1 MDMKKETP
9 VLSGGG
15 LNTDSGEYTQ
25 AYPDYTIS
33 IEKPIQTEYSGSEN
47 SAATVDELTTAPD
60 ASCMVGN
67 PSGGSGNVT
76 VLVCERDKSA
86 TKTIKLGEDGVLFAE
101 PFTAGGWFNVRIEDC
116 ADIYGLSQLLSSL
129 ENNSRAMII
138 RGEPLPEVDLER
150 RVRRTKHETAL
161 QKAYF
166 QSASAGRRWVW
177 IDFDKIALP
186 PDWDLVSDPIPAVNY
201 LVSLLPPEF
210 RNVSYHW
217 QLSSSAGWKNPGLI
231 SAHLAFWLD
240 RPWHDDELNAWAK
253 AWNAKCG
260 FQLID
265 PRPFN
270 AVQPHYVAAPNFDDG
285 AIDPL
290 PQRSGFVEKASDE
303 VALVRIE
310 SDAAKPKPKR
320 APPQSQTNSCSES
333 AELDPEATGS
343 DADLARV
350 KTALRYISADDRELW
365 ITIGLALKHTFG
377 ERALSEWL
385 KWSAAS
391 AKYDEAQ
398 ARADWASFE
407 KPASGAVGLG
417 TIFHYAK
424 EGGWEDTPDWVH
436 ELNQIY
442 FVAPFG
448 GKTCVLRESYDKA
461 LKRERL
467 ETSSFADFKNLFSHQ
482 LVVVGSD
489 RNGNPRYMARGKA
502 WLQQARRRQY
512 DGIVFEPNADSQDQ
526 YNLWRGFGVKSAQ
539 GDWSAFQ
546 EHLLEVMCGGNRRH
560 YDYLIGWMAR
570 AVQQPEKQGEV
581 AVVFRGGRGTG
592 KSVSAK
598 YFGKLFGR
606 HFVTVSNTRHLT
618 GNFNRH
624 LHDCVLLFADE
635 AFWAGDKQ
643 GENVL
648 KALITEPTLTI
659 EPKGKDL
666 LTANNCLH
674 IMMAS
679 NNEWVVP
686 AGSRERRFFVLDV
699 SDKRQQDTDYFRAL
713 DEQMVGGGLSAMLH
727 DLLQYDLSK
736 FEVRSVPQTEALVD
750 QKLRGLT
757 PVQSWW
763 LQKLE
768 KGVLLDGRAEVKLE
782 NGAVLDKKPGASWDD
797 PVEKQKLWLDCQ
809 EFARA
814 SGISNRRTDSAFAL
828 DFKPL
833 LPNGLPVE
841 IRSENAEGKRVR
853 HWLFPELEQCRRH
866 FAQLFGLS
874 PEYFLEERD

>member
-1 MDMKKETP
+1 MDREKETP
-9 VLSGGG
+9 VLGGGG

-25 AYPDYTIS
+25 AYPNYTIS
-33 IEKPIQTEYSGSEN
+33 IEEPIQTEYSGSEN

-60 ASCMVGN
+60 ESCTAGS
-67 PSGGSGNVT
+67 PSDSSGNVT
-76 VLVCERDKSA
+76 VLICERDKSA
-86 TKTIKLGEDGVLFAE
+86 TKTIKLEEDGELYAE
-101 PFTAGGWFNVRIEDC
+101 DFDAGAWFRVRIEQC
-116 ADIYGLSQLLSSL
+116 EDIFEFSRLLSSL
-129 ENNSRAMII
+129 EDDSQAMII
-138 RGEPLPEVDLER
+138 RGEPLPQIDLNR
-150 RVRRTKHETAL
+150 QVRRTKHEKEH

-166 QSASAGRRWVW
+166 QSAPAGRRWLW
-177 IDFDKIALP
+177 IDLDKIALP
-186 PDWDLVSDPIPAVNY
+186 AELDVVSDPLAVVEH
-201 LVSLLPPEF
+201 LVSLLPAEF
-210 RNVSYHW
+210 CNVSYHW
-217 QLSSSAGWKNPGLI
+217 QFSSSAGWKNPGLI

-240 RPWHDDELNAWAK
+240 RPWHDDDLNAWAK
-253 AWNAKCG
+253 AWNQKRG
-260 FQLID
+260 FKVID
-265 PRPFN
+265 PALFN
-270 AVQPHYVAAPNFDDG
+270 TVQAHYVAAPSFEYG
-285 AIDPL
+285 AEDPL
-290 PQRSGFVEKASDE
+290 SQRSGFLKKARDE

-310 SDAAKPKPKR
+310 SDAAKPKTNKAR
-320 APPQSQTNSCSES
+320 SDKGAFESPQGESE
-333 AELDPEATGS
+333 ANGS
-343 DADLARV
+343 EADLARV
-350 KTALRYISADDRELW
+350 KTALPFIPADDREIW
-365 ITIGLALKHTFG
+365 IKVGLALKHTFG
-377 ERALSEWL
+377 ERGRAPWL
-385 KWSAAS
+385 NWSASS

-398 ARADWASFE
+398 ALADWATFE
-407 KPASGAVGLG
+407 KPASGAVSLG

-448 GKTCVLRESYDKA
+448 SKTCVLRESYDKA

-512 DGIVFEPNADSQDQ
+512 DGIVFAPNADTQDQ
-526 YNLWRGFGVKSAQ
+526 YNLWRGFGLKPAK
-539 GDWSAFQ
+539 GDWSIFQ
-546 EHLLEVMCGGNRRH
+546 EHLLEIICGGNRSH
-560 YDYLIGWMAR
+560 YEYLIGWMAR

-666 LTANNCLH
+666 LPAQNCLH

-727 DLLQYDLSK
+727 DLLNYDLSQ
-736 FEVRSVPQTEALVD
+736 FEHRKVPHTDALVD
-750 QKLRGLT
+750 QKIRNFS

-763 LQKLE
+763 LQKLQD
-768 KGVLLDGRAEVKLE
+768 GILLNGKLD
-782 NGAVLDKKPGASWDD
+782 VSWGDA
-797 PVEKQKLWLDCQ
+797 VEKQDLWKDFL
-809 EFARA
+809 EFAKT
-814 SGISNRRTDSAFAL
+814 SGISVRKPESAFAL
-828 DFKPL
+828 DLKPL
-833 LPNGLPVE
+833 LPNGLPKAV
-841 IRSENAEGKRVR
+841 RLTTRDGKRPR
-853 HWLFPELEQCRRH
+853 HWWFPDLLSCRRH

-874 PEYFLEERD
+874 REYFEEGAE

>member
-1 MDMKKETP
+1 MERETP

-15 LNTDSGEYTQ
+15 LNTDSGEYTG
-25 AYPDYTIS
+25 ACLNYTIS
-33 IEKPIQTEYSGSEN
+33 IEEPIQTEYSGSEN

-60 ASCMVGN
+60 ASCTAGN
-67 PSGGSGNVT
+67 PSDGSGNVT
-76 VLVCERDKSA
+76 VLICERDKRA
-86 TKTIKLGEDGVLFAE
+86 TKTIKRADNGELFAE
-101 PFTAGGWFNVRIEDC
+101 PFDAGWLFWVRIEEC
-116 ADIYGLSQLLSSL
+116 ADISGLSQLLSSL

-138 RGEPLPEVDLER
+138 RGEPLPEVDLDRKVCR
-150 RVRRTKHETAL
+150 RKHGTAL
-161 QKAYF
+161 REAYF
-166 QSASAGRRWVW
+166 QSASVGRRWVW

-240 RPWHDDELNAWAK
+240 RPWHDDELNTWAK

-270 AVQPHYVAAPNFDDG
+270 AVQPHYVAAPRFEDG

-310 SDAAKPKPKR
+310 SDEQKPKVKKTR
-320 APPQSQTNSCSES
+320 SEKAESKTTNDD
-333 AELDPEATGS
+333 AEATGS
-343 DADLARV
+343 EADLARV
-350 KTALRYISADDRELW
+350 KTALPYISADDRELW

-377 ERALSEWL
+377 ERGRAPWL
-385 KWSAAS
+385 KWSASS

-398 ARADWASFE
+398 ALADWTSFE
-407 KPASGAVGLG
+407 KPASGAVSLG
-417 TIFHYAK
+417 TIFHHAIN
-424 EGGWEDTPDWVH
+424 GGWADTPQWVQ
-436 ELNQIY
+436 EINQSY

-448 GKTCVLRESYDKA
+448 GKTCVVEEGYDERMEREY
-461 LKRERL
+461 LV
-467 ETSSFADFKNLFSHQ
+467 TSSFTDFKNLFCHQ
-482 LVVVGSD
+482 RVQVGSD
-489 RNGNPRYMARGKA
+489 RNGNSRYMAKGKA
-502 WLQQARRRQY
+502 WLQHARRRQY
-512 DGIVFEPNADSQDQ
+512 GGIVFAPNADTQDQ
-526 YNLWRGFGVKSAQ
+526 YNLWRGFGLKPAK
-539 GDWSAFQ
+539 GDWSIFQ
-546 EHLLEVMCGGNRRH
+546 EHLLEIICGGNRGH

-570 AVQQPEKQGEV
+570 AVQQPDKQGEV

-606 HFVTVSNTRHLT
+606 HFVSVSNARHLT

-666 LTANNCLH
+666 LTVKNCLH

-736 FEVRSVPQTEALVD
+736 FEHRKVPQTDALAD
-750 QKLRGLT
+750 QKMMGLA

-763 LQKLE
+763 RQKLE
-768 KGVLLDGRAEVKLE
+768 NGVLLDGR
-782 NGAVLDKKPGASWDD
+782 PGAGWGD

-809 EFARA
+809 EFAKA
-814 SGISNRRTDSAFAL
+814 AGSPNRRSDSAFAL
-828 DFKPL
+828 ELKPL

-874 PEYFLEERD
+874 PEYFREERH